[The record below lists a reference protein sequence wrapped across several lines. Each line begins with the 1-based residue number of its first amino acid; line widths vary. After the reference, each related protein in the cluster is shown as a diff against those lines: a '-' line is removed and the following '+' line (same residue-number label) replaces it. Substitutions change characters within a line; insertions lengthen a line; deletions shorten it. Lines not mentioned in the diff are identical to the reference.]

1 VLSCDTERVT
11 ADKPYASRR
20 FRDRASFRQKTN
32 ASSRTCPFVPPQH
45 DRINICNQ
53 KGKCSQFVEYL
64 PVSRRGSAL
73 KLLQMVHN
81 DITKMNIDDS
91 KPQPNGVASCRAL
104 KGKAA

>member
-1 VLSCDTERVT
+1 MLSCDTERVT

-45 DRINICNQ
+45 DRINS
-53 KGKCSQFVEYL
+53 SQFVEYL